1 VEKENVIVNKFAL
14 KILVQ
19 IARKA
24 DLTLNEMD
32 ILEDFEKI
40 VEKKSSCAVCR
51 KAITS
56 ENWPRIVAEFKELFR
71 QVDSFGVE
79 SLTEANQ
86 VLYENRV
93 HIDCYDQLT

>member
-1 VEKENVIVNKFAL
+1 MEKENVIVNRFAL

-19 IARKA
+19 MARRA
-24 DLTLNEMD
+24 DLTLNEMN

-40 VEKKSSCAVCR
+40 VEKKSSCVVCR
-51 KAITS
+51 KTITS
-56 ENWPRIVAEFKELFR
+56 ENWPRIVTEFSELFR
-71 QVDSFGVE
+71 QVDSLGVE

-93 HIDCYDQLT
+93 HIDCYNQLM